1 MGAKRSNVIQDD
13 TSKVQ
18 SSKTLVQHKT
28 TRRNASTTRRKV
40 FFHEFILLLL
50 TRIQVNQALKFI
62 QNKEIETGY
71 TQ

>member
-18 SSKTLVQHKT
+18 SSKTLVQHKP

-62 QNKEIETGY
+62 
-71 TQ
+71 

>member
-1 MGAKRSNVIQDD
+1 MQAQRDVKF
-13 TSKVQ
+13 
-18 SSKTLVQHKT
+18 
-28 TRRNASTTRRKV
+28 